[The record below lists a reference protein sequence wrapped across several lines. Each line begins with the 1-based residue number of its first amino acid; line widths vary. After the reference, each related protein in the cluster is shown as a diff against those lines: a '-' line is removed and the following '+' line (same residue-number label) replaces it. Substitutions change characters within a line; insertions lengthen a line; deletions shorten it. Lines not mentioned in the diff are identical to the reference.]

1 MGVDHGQG
9 HAYGHGHGHGHGVAA
24 GSAEGADRRFL
35 LAALALLAAFMA
47 GEVVVGLIARSL
59 ALISDAGHMLT
70 DAFSIA
76 LALFAMR
83 LAARPPQGGYTYGL
97 KRAEILSAQ
106 LNGVTL
112 LLLAVYFVVEAIRR
126 LAAPPDV
133 AGPLVFGT
141 ALAGIAVNLAASVL
155 ISRAG
160 RASLNVEG
168 AFQHILND
176 LYAFIATALAG
187 LVIWVTGFA
196 RADAIASLV
205 VAGLMV
211 KAGYG
216 LVRDAGRIIM
226 EAAPAGIDPAE
237 LGARLAGQPCVVE
250 VHDLHVWEVTSG
262 YVAMSAHVLVEPGGD
277 CHAVRRNLGEVLR
290 TSYGITHATLEVDHE
305 PDEASDAAAHCDD
318 AHGPRHVAGQ
328 AGPHAH
334 VGKPHCGG

>member
-1 MGVDHGQG
+1 MLRRLSGASKIGRMGGD
-9 HAYGHGHGHGHGVAA
+9 HGHGHGQSHRHGVMAGAA
-24 GSAEGADRRFL
+24 GGPGRRRYL
-35 LAALALLAAFMA
+35 VGALALLVTFMA
-47 GEVVVGLIARSL
+47 GEVVVGVIAHSL
-59 ALISDAGHMLT
+59 ALISDAAHMLT

-76 LALFAMR
+76 LALYAMG
-83 LAARPPQGGYTYGL
+83 LAARPPQGEYTYGRG
-97 KRAEILSAQ
+97 RAEILSAQ
-106 LNGVTL
+106 LNGMAL
-112 LLLAVYFVVEAIRR
+112 LLLSIYFVVEAIRR
-126 LAAPPDV
+126 LISPPDV

-176 LYAFIATALAG
+176 LYAFIATALSG
-187 LVIWVTGFA
+187 LVVWFSGFA
-196 RADAIASLV
+196 QADAIASLI

-216 LVRDAGRIIM
+216 LVRDAGRVIM

-237 LGARLAGQPCVVE
+237 VGARLAGQPGVVE

-277 CHAVRRNLGEVLR
+277 CHAVRRSLGEVLR
-290 TSYGITHATLEVDHE
+290 TAYGITHATLEVDHQ
-305 PDEASDAAAHCDD
+305 PDGRDDAPEHCAD
-318 AHGPRHVAGQ
+318 AHGPRHTAD
-328 AGPHAH
+328 P
-334 VGKPHCGG
+334 P